1 MVNYYT
7 TIQSILNYTRMFFDI
22 LFMWLLIYYTIKIVR
37 NNSRTIQIF
46 KGIVLVLVIKAVAN
60 IFGLN
65 TVGWVADMFVSW
77 GFIAVIIIFQ
87 PEIRSLLEKLGKSNV
102 FSRISTLSGNEREHL
117 VDELVKT
124 VMILSKDQTGAL
136 ITLEQSQ
143 SLNDFVKTGT
153 PMNSMVT
160 TELLTAIFVTSTPL
174 HDGAVII
181 QGDRLA
187 CASAYFPPTSQELPS
202 RYGARHRA
210 AIGISEITDSVTI
223 VVSEETGNISIAEG
237 GKIVTVSKKELRDY
251 LLRVVCN
258 EETVVREKTNKKDK
272 KQSYF
277 VVEQPQ
283 LIVEKEEDGKNEKS
297 LLDKIAVKKQ
307 DGPVA
312 AEKPQEHRNGR
323 FTGIFN
329 KKKELQKP
337 EDRISELE
345 KEEENIKLPKKKKK
359 NTAPAKPVEEKPQE
373 PEVQPAVTEVLE
385 IKTVKPKEKP
395 VKKTV
400 RPEQTDHSLNDET
413 KKESS
418 DSQNQE
424 GSDKHEE

>member
-22 LFMWLLIYYTIKIVR
+22 LIMWLLLYYTIKIVR

-46 KGIVLVLVIKAVAN
+46 KGIVLILVIKAVAN

-65 TVGWVADMFVSW
+65 TVGWIADMFVSW

-102 FSRISTLSGNEREHL
+102 FSRISTLSGNEKEHL
-117 VDELVKT
+117 VDELVKA

-136 ITLEQSQ
+136 ISLEQSH
-143 SLNDFVKTGT
+143 SLNDYVKTGT

-160 TELLTAIFVTSTPL
+160 AELLTSIFVTSTPL

-187 CASAYFPPTSQELPS
+187 CASAYFPPTNQELPS

-237 GKIVTVSKKELRDY
+237 RTDH
-251 LLRVVCN
+251 
-258 EETVVREKTNKKDK
+258 
-272 KQSYF
+272 
-277 VVEQPQ
+277 
-283 LIVEKEEDGKNEKS
+283 DG
-297 LLDKIAVKKQ
+297 
-307 DGPVA
+307 
-312 AEKPQEHRNGR
+312 
-323 FTGIFN
+323 
-329 KKKELQKP
+329 LQKGAARLSAARRLQRRNRGP
-337 EDRISELE
+337 R
-345 KEEENIKLPKKKKK
+345 KEYK
-359 NTAPAKPVEEKPQE
+359 NTE
-373 PEVQPAVTEVLE
+373 PEIVFCDRRTAAG
-385 IKTVKPKEKP
+385 
-395 VKKTV
+395 
-400 RPEQTDHSLNDET
+400 R
-413 KKESS
+413 
-418 DSQNQE
+418 
-424 GSDKHEE
+424 